1 MVDRDVFADRV
12 AGLLL
17 GMAVGD
23 ALGLPRE
30 GLSRRRAMRM
40 YGPKPLNHRFI
51 ARRGMV
57 SDDTEHACMVAQAL
71 LASGGDEKVFA
82 RSLAW
87 RLRFWL
93 LGVPAGV
100 GLATLKGICKLWLG
114 FPPDKSGVWSAGNG
128 PAMRSPVLGIYA
140 GDAVEKLVKLVRAS
154 TRLTHTDERA
164 EQGAMAVAIACH
176 YGSKRKPEQVDPDE
190 LFALLKEYVTND
202 ELGKALRTAESALR
216 DGLTGIEMAQRMGL
230 ENGIGGYIVHTV
242 PAAIFCWLHNRMS
255 FRDALEEVI
264 LLGGDADTTGAITGA
279 MAGASLGYSAIPDEW
294 LTGIIEWPRSVSWM
308 RRLSL
313 ELARRIDQGNAATD
327 TGPLRLFWPGLI
339 PRNILFTL
347 TILVHGLRRL
357 LPPY

>member
-1 MVDRDVFADRV
+1 MVGRDVFTDKV

-17 GMAVGD
+17 GMVVGD

-40 YGPKPLNHRFI
+40 YGGKPLKHCLI

-57 SDDTEHACMVAQAL
+57 SDDTEHACMVAQAI
-71 LASGGDEKVFA
+71 LASGGDEKVFV

-87 RLRFWL
+87 RLRLWL

-100 GLATLKGICKLWLG
+100 GLATLRGICKLWLG
-114 FPPDKSGVWSAGNG
+114 FPPDKSGVRSAGNG
-128 PAMRSPVLGIYA
+128 PAMRSPVLGVYA
-140 GDAVEKLVKLVRAS
+140 GDTPQSLVKLVRAS

-164 EQGAMAVAIACH
+164 EQGALAVAIACH
-176 YGSKRKPEQVDPDE
+176 YGSKRKAEQVDANE
-190 LFALLKEYVTND
+190 FFALLKEYVTND
-202 ELGKALRTAESALR
+202 ELCKAFQTAESTLR
-216 DGLTGIEMAQRMGL
+216 DGLTGIELAQRMGL

-242 PAAIFCWLHNRMS
+242 PVAIFCWLRNRLS

-294 LTGIIEWPRSVSWM
+294 LKGIAEWPRSVSWI

-313 ELARRIDQGNAATD
+313 ELASLIDRDNGANH

-339 PRNILFTL
+339 PRNILFIL
-347 TILVHGLRRL
+347 IVLVHGLRRL

>member
-1 MVDRDVFADRV
+1 MLGRDAFFDKV

-30 GLSRRRAMRM
+30 GLSRRRALRM
-40 YGPKPLNHRFI
+40 CGPKPLKHCLI

-71 LASGGDEKVFA
+71 LASGGEEKAFA
-82 RSLAW
+82 RSLGW

-93 LGVPAGV
+93 LGVPAGI
-100 GLATLKGICKLWLG
+100 GFATLRGICKLWLG
-114 FPPDKSGVWSAGNG
+114 FPPDKSGVRSAGNG

-140 GDAVEKLVKLVRAS
+140 GDSTQSLVKLVRAS

-176 YGSKRKPEQVDPDE
+176 YGSRREAEQADADE
-190 LFALLKEYVTND
+190 FFALLKEYVTND
-202 ELGKALRTAESALR
+202 ELCKALQTAQSALR
-216 DGLTGIEMAQRMGL
+216 DGLNGTEFARQMGL
-230 ENGIGGYIVHTV
+230 EDGIGGYIVHTV
-242 PAAIFCWLHNRMS
+242 PAAIFCWLRNRTS

-264 LLGGDADTTGAITGA
+264 LLGGDADTAGAITGA
-279 MAGASLGYSAIPDEW
+279 MAGASLGCSAIPDEW
-294 LTGIIEWPRSVSWM
+294 LKGIVEWPRSVSWM

-313 ELARRIDQGNAATD
+313 ELARRIDQDNGANDA
-327 TGPLRLFWPGLI
+327 GPLRLFWPGLI

-347 TILVHGLRRL
+347 IVLLHGLRRL